1 MFAIVE
7 IQGFQYEVEPNS
19 IVKTQ
24 FINKLPE
31 ETVEFDKVLFV
42 ENNGEAIV
50 GTPFVNA
57 KIKAKVLNH
66 GKDPKV
72 IVFKK
77 ERRKNYRRL
86 KGHRQYYTLL
96 KIEEINLS

>member
-1 MFAIVE
+1 MFAVVE

-42 ENNGEAIV
+42 ENNGETIV
-50 GTPFVNA
+50 GTPLV
-57 KIKAKVLNH
+57 KAKVKARILNH

-77 ERRKNYRRL
+77 KRRKNYRRF

-96 KIEEINLS
+96 KIEEISLS